1 MLPSSLLL
9 TSLRALLRRPLQTA
23 LMMLGIALG
32 VAVVIAID
40 LANTSARTAF
50 SLSTETVVGRATH
63 QIQGG
68 PSGVPDAFYRQLRVD
83 WGYALSAPVIEGV
96 VVALDLDKQPL
107 QLLGVDPLSEA
118 PFRSYLA
125 GGGGSLGSLA
135 QLIAQP
141 NTVAIGAGLADRY
154 HLKLGGPLRI
164 RLNDHLTAVTIA
176 VILTPQDA
184 ANRRALDGL
193 LLADIATA
201 QELLGQAQPGSLS
214 HIDLILTPDQVAP
227 LAARLPADLRL
238 APASEQSN
246 TVAQLGSAFQLN
258 LSALSLLALVVG
270 MFLIYN
276 TVMFSVVQRRAV
288 FGTLRTLGVTG
299 GQLFVLI
306 ELETLAIAAVGAA
319 LGVGLGWLLG
329 QGAVRLVTQ
338 TINDLYYVV
347 TVRDAP
353 LTLFTVVKGV
363 GLGLGAGLLAALP
376 PALEAARVEPVTVMR
391 RSSLEDSVRRLL
403 PWIGG
408 VGLVLGVAG
417 GLLILAVTQSLVASF
432 AGLFAIVIGLALAVP
447 VATQLFMALISPLL
461 FRLTGVLGRMAA
473 RTVVKAIS
481 RTSVAI
487 ASLMVSISV
496 TIGVSLMIASFRS
509 TVTNWLGLTLVAD
522 VYVTAPS
529 AGGARATST
538 IAPEVPHLISQVPGV
553 GDVETIRGV
562 VVNSQFGPVNL
573 SAADTQRRRTA
584 ALYRF
589 AQGDPQQVWQNM
601 LQGAVI
607 VSEPFAY
614 RHALPNMGATVTLQT
629 DNGPHVFPVVG
640 IYYDYSSDQGTILMP
655 IEVYHQYWQDRGI
668 SGIAVYLTPGAEAQT
683 VSDALRTALSG
694 TALQV
699 QVNGA
704 LRQQALNVFDRTF
717 AITNALRVLAVVVAF
732 IGVLS
737 ALMALQIERSRELA
751 TLLALGLTN
760 AQLWV
765 LTLLETGLM
774 GLTAGLL
781 SLPTGLILA
790 LVLIYVINLRSFGWT
805 IQLALDPWVFVQAVA
820 VSILAALLA
829 AIYPMRRLLRLPV
842 AAALRQE

>member
-1 MLPSSLLL
+1 MPPSLLL
-9 TSLRALLRRPLQTA
+9 TSARALMRRPLQTV
-23 LMMLGIALG
+23 LMILGIALG

-40 LANTSARTAF
+40 LANSSARTAF
-50 SLSTETVVGRATH
+50 SLSTQTVVGRATH
-63 QIQGG
+63 QIEGG

-83 WGYALSAPVIEGV
+83 WGYRLSAPVVEGV
-96 VVALDLDKQPL
+96 VVAIDLDQQPL
-107 QLLGVDPLSEA
+107 RLLGVDPLAEA
-118 PFRSYLA
+118 PFRSYLSGA
-125 GGGGSLGSLA
+125 SGQLGGLA
-135 QLIAQP
+135 DLMAKP

-154 HLKLGGPLRI
+154 HLKIGDALRV
-164 RLNDHLTAVTIA
+164 RLNDRLASTTIA
-176 VILTPQDA
+176 SILTPQDA

-193 LLADIATA
+193 LLADVSTA
-201 QELLGQAQPGSLS
+201 QELMGQAQPGSLTR
-214 HIDLILTPDQVAP
+214 IDMILAP
-227 LAARLPADLRL
+227 EEAAALASRLPADLRL

-276 TVMFSVVQRRAV
+276 TVMFSVVQRRTT

-299 GQLFVLI
+299 PQIFALI
-306 ELETLAIAAVGAA
+306 ELETLVIAAIGAL

-347 TVRDAP
+347 SVRDAP
-353 LTLFTVVKGV
+353 LTGVTVLKGV
-363 GLGLGAGLLAALP
+363 GLGLGAGLLAAVA

-391 RSSLEDSVRRLL
+391 RSSLEDQVRGIL

-408 VGLVLGVAG
+408 VGLALGVAG
-417 GLLILAVTQSLVASF
+417 GVLLLAVSRSLVASF

-447 VATQLFMALISPLL
+447 VATQMLMALAGPLL
-461 FRLTGVLGRMAA
+461 YRLTGVLGRMAA

-487 ASLMVSISV
+487 ASLMVAVSV

-522 VYVTAPS
+522 IYVTAPS
-529 AGGARATST
+529 AGGTRATASLSPDLPDR
-538 IAPEVPHLISQVPGV
+538 IRQVTGV
-553 GDVETIRGV
+553 GEVETVRGV
-562 VVNSQFGPVNL
+562 VVDSQYGPVNL
-573 SAADTQRRRTA
+573 SAADTQRRRSA

-589 AQGDPQQVWQNM
+589 AQGDPQQVWQQM

-607 VSEPFAY
+607 ASEPFAY
-614 RHALPNMGATVTLQT
+614 RHNLPARGATVTLQT
-629 DNGPHVFPVVG
+629 DHGPHTFPVVAV
-640 IYYDYSSDQGTILMP
+640 YYDYSSDQGTILMP
-655 IEVYHQYWQDRGI
+655 QEVYHQYWNDRGI
-668 SGIAVYLTPGAEAQT
+668 SGIAVYLAPSANVQQVA
-683 VSDALRTALSG
+683 DALRAALAGS
-694 TALQV
+694 ALQV
-699 QVNGA
+699 QVNRE
-704 LRQQALNVFDRTF
+704 LRQQAINIFDRTF
-717 AITNALRVLAVVVAF
+717 AITNALRILAVVVAF

-737 ALMALQIERSRELA
+737 ALMALQIERARELA
-751 TLLALGLTN
+751 TLLALGLTSM
-760 AQLWV
+760 QLWW

-774 GLTAGLL
+774 GLTAGIL
-781 SLPTGLILA
+781 SLPTGFVLA

-805 IQLALDPWVFVQAVA
+805 IQLTLDPWVFVQAIVVSVTAA
-820 VSILAALLA
+820 VLAAV
-829 AIYPMRRLLRLPV
+829 YPMRRLLQMPV

>member
-1 MLPSSLLL
+1 MPISLYL
-9 TSLRALLRRPLQTA
+9 TSARALLRRPLQTG
-23 LMMLGIALG
+23 LMILGIALG

-40 LANTSARTAF
+40 LANSSARTAF
-50 SLSTETVVGRATH
+50 NLSTETVVGRATH
-63 QIQGG
+63 RIQGG

-83 WGYALSAPVIEGV
+83 WGYRLSAPVVEGV
-96 VVALDLDKQPL
+96 IVALDLDQQPL
-107 QLLGVDPLSEA
+107 RLLGVDPLAEA
-118 PFRSYLA
+118 PFRSYFSGA
-125 GGGGSLGSLA
+125 GGNLGNLA
-135 QLIAQP
+135 QLMTKP
-141 NTVAIGAGLADRY
+141 GTVAIGAGLADRY
-154 HLKLGGPLRI
+154 RLKIGDPLRV
-164 RLNDHLTAVTIA
+164 RLNDRNTAVTIA
-176 VILTPQDA
+176 SILTPQDA

-193 LLADIATA
+193 ALADVSTA
-201 QELLGQAQPGSLS
+201 QELLGLTQPGSLS
-214 HIDLILTPDQVAP
+214 HIDLILTAEEAAA

-238 APASEQSN
+238 APASEQSG
-246 TVAQLGSAFQLN
+246 TAAQLGSAFQLN

-276 TVMFSVVQRRAV
+276 TVMFSVVQRRSV

-299 GQLFVLI
+299 PQLFALI
-306 ELETLAIAAVGAA
+306 EVETMVIAAIGAA

-347 TVRDAP
+347 SVRDAP
-353 LTLFTVVKGV
+353 LTALTLVKGI
-363 GLGLGAGLLAALP
+363 GLGLGAGLLAALA

-391 RSSLEDSVRRLL
+391 RSSLEDRARGLL

-408 VGLVLGVAG
+408 AGLLLGVVG
-417 GLLILAVTQSLVASF
+417 GLALLAPGHSLVASF

-447 VATQLFMALISPLL
+447 VATQMLMALVGPLL

-473 RTVVKAIS
+473 RTVVNAIS

-487 ASLMVSISV
+487 ASLMVAVSV

-522 VYVTAPS
+522 IYISVPN
-529 AGGARATST
+529 AGRARAIAS
-538 IAPEVPHLISQVPGV
+538 IAPDVPGQV
-553 GDVETIRGV
+553 SRQPGVAEVETERGV
-562 VVNSQFGPVNL
+562 EVNSQFGPVHL
-573 SAADTQRRRTA
+573 SAADTQRRRSA

-589 AQGDPQQVWQNM
+589 AQGDPQQVWQEM
-601 LQGAVI
+601 QQGAVI

-614 RHALPNMGATVTLQT
+614 RHDLPAQGATVSLQT
-629 DNGPHVFPVVG
+629 DHGWHTFPVVG
-640 IYYDYSSDQGTILMP
+640 IYYDYSSDQGTILLP
-655 IEVYHQYWQDRGI
+655 VEVYHQYWNDRGI
-668 SGIAVYLTPGAEAQT
+668 SGVAVYVAPGADVQRVA
-683 VSDALRTALSG
+683 DALRSALGG

-699 QVNGA
+699 QVNRE
-704 LRQQALNVFDRTF
+704 LRQQALNIFDRTF

-737 ALMALQIERSRELA
+737 ALMALQIERARELA

-760 AQLWV
+760 AQLWW

-774 GLTAGLL
+774 GLAAGLL
-781 SLPTGLILA
+781 SLPTGLVLA

-805 IQLALDPWVFVQAVA
+805 IQLTLDPLVFVQAVLVSVTAA
-820 VSILAALLA
+820 VLAS
-829 AIYPMRRLLRLPV
+829 IYPLRRLLRLPV
-842 AAALRQE
+842 ATALRQD